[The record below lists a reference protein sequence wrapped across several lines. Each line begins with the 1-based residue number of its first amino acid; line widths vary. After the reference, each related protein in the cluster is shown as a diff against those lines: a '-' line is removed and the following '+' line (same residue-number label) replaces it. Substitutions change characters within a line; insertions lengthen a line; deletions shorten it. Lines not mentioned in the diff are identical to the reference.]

1 MKHWALRWPLATIA
15 ALLCTA
21 LIASCGSGRLV
32 ADQPSPGHTPSSTGK
47 LTIVSAR
54 TTESVPTTV
63 SPPTSSQPPSP
74 DPVASAI
81 QRICAVVGLPAEA
94 IELRR
99 GGAELPTAD
108 CSLHWE
114 GGFAEFDSATGRIVL
129 ISNTSAPAVSGT
141 APPSSPELNSRADAL
156 MALLGWDQAALD
168 AGHFT
173 SELRDDMTLSHTT
186 AHRWSWV
193 GHTSAGI
200 LNESRIDLRLA
211 PEDGTLLLFAFHAG
225 AGEVPGDGSD
235 AISREEAIKI
245 AHDLIVKRDLP
256 RAQLQSDTPLKA
268 GDLHLITNEATLTW
282 TNAPAVTGGE
292 TMLIWRVALV
302 GTDPSGRT
310 LGGVVYL
317 DAHNGRVLQQQSY

>member
-1 MKHWALRWPLATIA
+1 MKRWALRWPLATVA

-21 LIASCGSGRLV
+21 LIAGCGSGRPV
-32 ADQPSPGHTPSSTGK
+32 ADQPSSGHAPSSIGE
-47 LTIVSAR
+47 L
-54 TTESVPTTV
+54 TTESESTTV
-63 SPPTSSQPPSP
+63 SPPTSSQPLLP

-81 QRICAVVGLPAEA
+81 ERICAVVGLSAGA

-99 GGAELPTAD
+99 GEAELPAAD
-108 CSLHWE
+108 SSLHWE

-129 ISNTSAPAVSGT
+129 ISHTPASA
-141 APPSSPELNSRADAL
+141 APSADPPPGYELTSRADAL
-156 MALLGWDQAALD
+156 LALLGWDQAALD

-200 LNESRIDLRLA
+200 LNGSRIDLRLA
-211 PEDGTLLLFAFHAG
+211 HKDGTLLLFAFHAG

-245 AHDLIVKRDLP
+245 AHDLIVERDLP

-268 GDLHLITNEATLTW
+268 GDLHLTTKEATLTW
-282 TNAPAVTGGE
+282 TNAPAVTDGE
-292 TMLIWRVALV
+292 TMLIWRTALV
-302 GTDPSGRT
+302 GTDPSGMT

-317 DAHNGRVLQQQSY
+317 EAVSGRVLQQQSY